1 MNKSAGLFMLLVGA
15 IALYAVPCHARDI
28 TYLLA
33 IGHDGGGGDLAL
45 LSNGDSISTSRGW
58 TVKAGLEI
66 PTDQAK
72 TWVTQLSINH
82 KSSPVFLEELGEVFG
97 NWLTGHETF
106 VRMSSNSLEAL
117 EFYQAPGGFRAGAG
131 LAYFVSPKVEC
142 VETTAGGCASVLGFR
157 FNNALGSIVQIGYV
171 SRNFEFGLRYTFVNY
186 RHDSQKFKG
195 NSAGILFGLRF

>member
-15 IALYAVPCHARDI
+15 IALHAVPCQARDI

-45 LSNGDSISTSRGW
+45 LSNGYSVSTSGGW
-58 TVKAGLEI
+58 TFKAGFEI

-72 TWVTQLSINH
+72 TWMTQLSINH
-82 KSSPVFLEELGEVFG
+82 KSSHAFLDELGEAFASAI
-97 NWLTGHETF
+97 TGAKAYA
-106 VRMSSNSLEAL
+106 RMSSNSLEAL

-157 FNNALGSIVQIGYV
+157 YNNALGSIVQIGYV

-186 RHDSQKFKG
+186 HHDSQKFNG
-195 NSAGILFGLRF
+195 SSAGILFGLRF

>member
-1 MNKSAGLFMLLVGA
+1 VNKSLGLCALLFA
-15 IALYAVPCHARDI
+15 AFALHAVPCEARDI

-45 LSNGDSISTSRGW
+45 LSNGDSISTSRLW

-72 TWVTQLSINH
+72 TWVTQLSIGH
-82 KSSPVFLEELGEVFG
+82 KSSHSFLEQLGEVFASVAG
-97 NWLTGHETF
+97 KEAYA
-106 VRMSSNSLEAL
+106 RMSSNSLEAL
-117 EFYQAPGGFRAGAG
+117 EFHQAPGGFRAGAG
-131 LAYFVSPKVEC
+131 LAYFVNPKVEC
-142 VETTAGGCASVLGFR
+142 VETRARGCASVLGFR

-186 RHDSQKFKG
+186 RHDSQKFNG
-195 NSAGILFGLRF
+195 SSAGILFGLRF